1 MSSRRIRVLEMI
13 DEASLGGGQMH
24 VLLLA
29 KHLNKNDFDV
39 TIATEPSGFLVEK
52 AKEIGISTLPITIS
66 NSLRWKT
73 LLAIRRLLHQNN
85 FDILHTHGG
94 TAGFWGRVAAVLNGS
109 PRVRIH
115 TYHGLHY
122 LSEAHDAPKTFHL
135 ADRIALP
142 FTIKV
147 VCVCQSDLRKGL
159 AANVV
164 TEGKG
169 VVIHNGIETDRFG
182 GNGKRHKLRS
192 ALGAKENDIVVGNI
206 GRLHNQKGQS
216 VLLNAFRIVAEHH
229 PDAHLWLIG
238 EGELRDELQRLA
250 RELDIEDQVSFLGAR
265 TDIPELLSAMDI
277 FVLSSL
283 WEGQPIAL
291 LEAMVSGKP
300 VVATNVDGIPEI
312 IENGKSGLLVEPM
325 NGNELASAIRR
336 LIDDPQMM
344 RTLAL
349 SGLERITEEFTAHRM
364 AERIAELY
372 RGCLK

>member
-29 KHLNKNDFDV
+29 KHLNKNEFDV

-52 AKEIGISTLPITIS
+52 AKEIAISTLPITIS
-66 NSLRWKT
+66 NSLRWET
-73 LLAIRRLLHQNN
+73 LLAVRRLLHQNN

-94 TAGFWGRVAAVLNGS
+94 TAGFWGRVAGVLNGS

-122 LSEAHDAPKTFHL
+122 LSEAHSAPNTFHL
-135 ADRIALP
+135 ADRFALP
-142 FTIKV
+142 FTTKV

-169 VVIHNGIETDRFG
+169 VVIYNGIETDRFG
-182 GNGKRHKLRS
+182 SNGKRHELRS
-192 ALGAKENDIVVGNI
+192 ALGAKEDDIVVGNI

-216 VLLNAFRIVAEHH
+216 VLLDAFRIVVEHH

-238 EGELRDELQRLA
+238 EGELRDELEKLA
-250 RELDIEDQVSFLGAR
+250 RELDIEGQVSLLGAR

-283 WEGQPIAL
+283 WEGQPIVL

-312 IENGKSGLLVEPM
+312 IENGKSGLLVEPA
-325 NGNELASAIRR
+325 NVDVLASAIER
-336 LIDDPQMM
+336 LIVNSELRKQI
-344 RTLAL
+344 AIN
-349 SGLERITEEFTAHRM
+349 GKNRITEEFTAQRM
-364 AERIAELY
+364 AERVAELY
-372 RGCLK
+372 RSCLN